1 MRKIFRLFAAAL
13 IIALIAAPSL
23 SAFSALKLETHTKY
37 TLYIGM
43 NDGQTGKPAYELSDA
58 KKIFVN
64 IAGKYVDGYTVYDAE
79 GFWHEGEQTFTEKTL
94 VCVIVD
100 ASEESVRKIMDEA
113 LKIFRQ
119 NTILVERST
128 TESEFYGGRE

>member
-1 MRKIFRLFAAAL
+1 MRKFFRLFSAVL
-13 IIALIAAPSL
+13 IIALIAAP
-23 SAFSALKLETHTKY
+23 AFSALKFKTHMKY

-43 NDGQTGKPAYELSDA
+43 NDGKTGKPAYELSEA

-79 GFWHEGEQTFTEKTL
+79 GFWHEGEKTFTEKTL

-113 LKIFRQ
+113 LKLFRQ
-119 NTILVERST
+119 SSILVERSK
-128 TESEFYGGRE
+128 TESEFYSGNY

>member
-1 MRKIFRLFAAAL
+1 MRKIFMLIMSALLLALFT
-13 IIALIAAPSL
+13 AP
-23 SAFSALKLETHTKY
+23 AFSDLNFKTHTKY

-43 NDGQTGKPAYELSDA
+43 NDGKTGKPTYDLQSAR
-58 KKIFVN
+58 KIFMN

-79 GFWHEGEQTFTEKTL
+79 GFWREGEKMFREKTL

-100 ASEESVRKIMDEA
+100 ASEESVQKIMNEA

-119 NTILVERST
+119 NSILIERSK
-128 TESEFYGGRE
+128 TESEFYDGNN

>member
-1 MRKIFRLFAAAL
+1 MRKIFMLVMSALLLALFT
-13 IIALIAAPSL
+13 AP
-23 SAFSALKLETHTKY
+23 AFSDLDFESHTKY

-43 NDGQTGKPAYELSDA
+43 NDGKTGKPTYDLQSAR
-58 KKIFVN
+58 KIFMN

-79 GFWHEGEQTFTEKTL
+79 GFWREGEKMFREKTL

-100 ASEESVRKIMDEA
+100 ASEESVQKIMNEA

-119 NTILVERST
+119 NSILIERSK
-128 TESEFYGGRE
+128 TESEFYNGNH

>member
-1 MRKIFRLFAAAL
+1 MRTKFLRLIASAL
-13 IIALIAAPSL
+13 IIMALTVP
-23 SAFSALKLETHTKY
+23 AFSALKFQTHMKY

-43 NDGQTGKPAYELSDA
+43 NDGKTGKPTYDLSEA
-58 KKIFVN
+58 RRILVN

-79 GFWHEGEQTFTEKTL
+79 GFWHEGEKTFSEKTL

-113 LKIFRQ
+113 LKLFRQ
-119 NTILVERST
+119 NTILVERSK
-128 TESEFYGGRE
+128 TESEFYGGNK

>member
-1 MRKIFRLFAAAL
+1 MRKFFRLFSAAL
-13 IIALIAAPSL
+13 IIALIAAPS
-23 SAFSALKLETHTKY
+23 FSALKFKTHTKY

-43 NDGQTGKPAYELSDA
+43 NDGKTGKPSYELSEA

-79 GFWHEGEQTFTEKTL
+79 GFWHEGEKTFTEKTL

-113 LKIFRQ
+113 LKLFRQ
-119 NTILVERST
+119 SSILVEQSK
-128 TESEFYGGRE
+128 TESEFYSGNY

>member
-1 MRKIFRLFAAAL
+1 MRKFFRLFSAAL
-13 IIALIAAPSL
+13 IIALIASP
-23 SAFSALKLETHTKY
+23 AFSALKFKTHTNY

-43 NDGQTGKPAYELSDA
+43 NDGKTGKPAYELSEA

-79 GFWHEGEQTFTEKTL
+79 GFWHEGEKTFTEKTL

-113 LKIFRQ
+113 LKLFRQ
-119 NTILVERST
+119 SSILVERSK
-128 TESEFYGGRE
+128 TESEFYSGNY

>member
-1 MRKIFRLFAAAL
+1 MRTKFLRLISSAL
-13 IIALIAAPSL
+13 IIMALTVP
-23 SAFSALKLETHTKY
+23 AFSALKFQTHMKY

-43 NDGQTGKPAYELSDA
+43 NDGKTGKPTYDLSEA
-58 KKIFVN
+58 RRILVN

-79 GFWHEGEQTFTEKTL
+79 GFWHEGEQTFSEKTL

-113 LKIFRQ
+113 LKLFRQ
-119 NTILVERST
+119 NTILVERSK
-128 TESEFYGGRE
+128 TESEFYGGNK